1 MALITPFH
9 LIDQSDVLLSE
20 LECLMIEASKKN
32 ILKFMCEKT
41 GCLDLR
47 NMETID
53 AQFWDNEMR
62 KVIEL
67 QVLWGENKS

>member
-1 MALITPFH
+1 MELITPFQ
-9 LIDQSDVLLSE
+9 LVGQPDLLLSE
-20 LECLMIEASKKN
+20 LKYLMKEASKQK

-41 GCLDLR
+41 SFLDLR

-67 QVLWGENKS
+67 QVLWG